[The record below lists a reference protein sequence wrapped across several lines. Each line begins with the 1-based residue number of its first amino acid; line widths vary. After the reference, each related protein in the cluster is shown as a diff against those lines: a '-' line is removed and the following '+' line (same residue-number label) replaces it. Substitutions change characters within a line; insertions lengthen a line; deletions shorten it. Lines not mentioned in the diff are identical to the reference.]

1 MNRILFLVL
10 LAISNVFSIVYPCQ
24 SVALIVPTGYGS
36 ANVRTKN
43 HNVVFQVTAPT
54 NYLIVSVQAIV
65 VPANVVIPV
74 NAAKWP
80 ALNGM
85 FANKTFSASG
95 RPSVFNLRLPILSA
109 FNFNFN
115 NPYNLGLLIT
125 LNSNNK
131 PPVAAISNNFFLTSC
146 DQICDTNACGDYC
159 DISAN
164 IGYYSATNPAVK
176 ITPDQCVCS
185 QVLGD
190 SPESFRTCPWHKLIL
205 STVSEVKSTG
215 QVVSTVSSFPYLE
228 WADAF
233 TNVEGQ
239 QVNQLNGYIKVGA
252 NKVGFQLTLSI
263 SNQVIQSCVTI
274 GDSCNGYYP
283 NLGNN
288 NLTVSFTVRTK
299 DTFLNFIEELEYLLS
314 KLNFPSE
321 SNGFHSEVNVNQ
333 CVYSE
338 NGFPIAFTIDSLFP
352 FIYTVRFS
360 SSNKATDGSY
370 SHCSNIQ
377 LNGGQTFF
385 DDTDSALIED
395 TENSATS
402 ITVSFLLFA
411 LVFLLF

>member
-1 MNRILFLVL
+1 LRVP
-10 LAISNVFSIVYPCQ
+10 IVN
-24 SVALIVPTGYGS
+24 S
-36 ANVRTKN
+36 
-43 HNVVFQVTAPT
+43 
-54 NYLIVSVQAIV
+54 
-65 VPANVVIPV
+65 
-74 NAAKWP
+74 
-80 ALNGM
+80 
-85 FANKTFSASG
+85 
-95 RPSVFNLRLPILSA
+95 

-115 NPYNLGLLIT
+115 NAYNLGLLIT
-125 LNSNNK
+125 LNNNK
-131 PPVAAISNNFFLTSC
+131 VPVAAISNNFFLTSC
-146 DQICDTNACGDYC
+146 DSICSSTSCGDYC

-164 IGYYSATNPAVK
+164 IGYFSATNPAVK
-176 ITPDQCVCS
+176 ITPDNCVCS

-205 STVSEVKSTG
+205 SSVSELKPNG

-239 QVNQLNGYIKVGA
+239 QVNQLNGYIKVGTQ
-252 NKVGFQLTLSI
+252 KVGFQLTLAI

-283 NLGNN
+283 KLENN
-288 NLTVSFTVRTK
+288 NLTVSFTVKTK
-299 DTFLNFIEELEYLLS
+299 ETFISFFQELEEFLS
-314 KLNFPSE
+314 LLNFPSE
-321 SNGFHSEVNVNQ
+321 SNGFHSQVNVNQ
-333 CVYSE
+333 CQFSE
-338 NGFPIAFTIDSLFP
+338 NGFPIAFTVDSIFP
-352 FIYTVRFS
+352 FVYSVRFA
-360 SSNKATDGSY
+360 SSNQATDGTF

-395 TENSATS
+395 TESSATS